1 MTGKS
6 LGFIG
11 GGRIVRILLGG
22 CKRAGRLPE
31 RIVVSDTDS
40 TVLAELKAQFG
51 SALTVTAE
59 SRQPAA
65 QDLVLLALH
74 PPALPAALDAIKG
87 ALRPGAVVISLAP
100 KWSMARLSLALGGFG
115 RLARSIPNAPS
126 IVNAGYNPIC
136 FGAGLDQDG
145 RDEITRLFEIWGAC
159 PVVSEETLEAHT
171 IVSAMGPT
179 YLWYQLYQL
188 IDLAEQCGL
197 TPAAAQ
203 AAVLAMAQGAA
214 RTMSDAGMPPHEVMD
229 LVPVKPLAALEPT
242 VKEAYAT
249 VLQSL
254 YRKLKEP

>member
-1 MTGKS
+1 MTERS

-11 GGRIVRILLGG
+11 GGRIARILLGG

-31 RIVVSDTDS
+31 RIVVSDSDS
-40 TVLAELKAQFG
+40 KVLADLQAQFAG
-51 SALTVTAE
+51 ALTTTADI
-59 SRQPAA
+59 RQPAA

-74 PPALPAALDAIKG
+74 PPAFPAVLAAIKDV
-87 ALRPGAVVISLAP
+87 LRPGAIVISLAP
-100 KWSMARLSLALGGFG
+100 KWSMGRIASTLGAFG

-136 FGAGLDQDG
+136 FGSGLDQDG

-159 PVVSEETLEAHT
+159 PVVPEETLEAHA

-188 IDLAEQCGL
+188 IELAQQCGL